1 LKYILFFY
9 LFFSLNIYDQNHKE
23 HSPTVAQYEEKIE
36 YFGSITKNIFQ
47 EKTWE
52 KIILQNKITKK
63 ETLWVNLDSFQK
75 QMFCFSMGNRT
86 LSAFLKME
94 EHWAEELKKFDN
106 PNYKLVNSSES
117 RPATKTEV
125 KNYLEKIKEMKK
137 EFAKEFEI
145 FNHDFFKNYK
155 NKLTLEEIESY
166 NKKIQDAKK

>member
-1 LKYILFFY
+1 MIAF
-9 LFFSLNIYDQNHKE
+9 
-23 HSPTVAQYEEKIE
+23 
-36 YFGSITKNIFQ
+36 KNKCSVF
-47 EKTWE
+47 
-52 KIILQNKITKK
+52 
-63 ETLWVNLDSFQK
+63 LW
-75 QMFCFSMGNRT
+75 NRT

>member
-1 LKYILFFY
+1 MKYILFFY